1 MDAGASR
8 GLSDTKGEREMSASL
23 SGASERG
30 GSATRWVVVLC
41 WVAVALDGFD
51 LVVLGAVTP
60 ALLGYE
66 AWGLTPPQVGTITS
80 FGLVGMLI
88 GALGIGTLADLI
100 GRRTAIVISVVSFSV
115 FTALLGLAPSPE
127 VFGLLRFLAGLGLGG
142 LIPTAAT
149 LVSEYARMRRGS
161 SSITFMMTGYHVGG
175 VLTALLAILI
185 LPALGWRAMFVIGG
199 LPALVLVPLMLKYLP
214 ESPSFLVAR
223 GRRDEAE
230 ALAARHGIPLAPEE
244 VREVRAEERASEG
257 GGLGAIK
264 TLFYGGYLLGTLA
277 FSVASFMGL
286 LLVYGLNQWLPTIM
300 RDAGYALGAALAFLL
315 VLNLGAVIGLLIAG
329 PVADRYGS
337 KMVNVAWFALA
348 AVSLYLLSVQLP
360 LVLTYLAV
368 LITGVWV
375 FSAQVLLYAYV
386 SKHYPTSGRGTALGW
401 AAGIGRVGAICGP
414 LLGGLLVGAGL
425 AVPWGFYAFALV
437 GLLGAIFIALVP
449 RSPVET
455 AREAT
460 PRPEAAT

>member
-1 MDAGASR
+1 M
-8 GLSDTKGEREMSASL
+8 
-23 SGASERG
+23 
-30 GSATRWVVVLC
+30 
-41 WVAVALDGFD
+41 
-51 LVVLGAVTP
+51 
-60 ALLGYE
+60 
-66 AWGLTPPQVGTITS
+66 TPPQVGTITS
-80 FGLVGMLI
+80 FGLVGMMI
-88 GALGIGTLADLI
+88 GALGIGTFTDVI
-100 GRRTAIVISVVSFSV
+100 GRRTAIMISVANFSV

-127 VFGLLRFLAGLGLGG
+127 VFGLFRFLAGLGLGG

-175 VLTALLAILI
+175 VLTAVLAILI

-199 LPALVLVPLMLKYLP
+199 LPALVLIPLMLKYLP
-214 ESPSFLVAR
+214 ESPSFLIAR

-230 ALAARHGIPLAPEE
+230 ALAARHGIPLAPD
-244 VREVRAEERASEG
+244 EVRAEERASEG

-264 TLFYGGYLLGTLA
+264 TLFSGGYLLGTLA

-315 VLNLGAVIGLLIAG
+315 VLNLGAVIGLLFAG

-337 KMVNVAWFALA
+337 KTVNVAWFALA
-348 AVSLYLLSVQLP
+348 AVSLFLLSVQMP

-368 LITGVWV
+368 LVTGVWV

-437 GLLGAIFIALVP
+437 GLLGAIFIGLVP
-449 RSPVET
+449 RSPAET
-455 AREAT
+455 VRET
-460 PRPEAAT
+460 RLRSGAAT

>member
-1 MDAGASR
+1 
-8 GLSDTKGEREMSASL
+8 MSASS
-23 SGASERG
+23 SGASARG

-80 FGLVGMLI
+80 FGLVGMMI
-88 GALGIGTLADLI
+88 GALGIGTLADVI
-100 GRRTAIVISVVSFSV
+100 GRRTAIMISVANFSV

-127 VFGLLRFLAGLGLGG
+127 VFGLFRFLAGLGLGG

-175 VLTALLAILI
+175 VLTAVLAILI

-199 LPALVLVPLMLKYLP
+199 LPALVLIPLMLKYLP

-230 ALAARHGIPLAPEE
+230 ALAARHGIPLAPD
-244 VREVRAEERASEG
+244 EVRAEERASEG

-264 TLFYGGYLLGTLA
+264 TLFSGGYLLGTLA

-315 VLNLGAVIGLLIAG
+315 VLNLGAVIGLLFAG

-337 KMVNVAWFALA
+337 KTVNVAWFTLA
-348 AVSLYLLSVQLP
+348 AVSLFLLSVQMP

-368 LITGVWV
+368 LVTGVWV

-437 GLLGAIFIALVP
+437 GLLGAIFIGLVP
-449 RSPVET
+449 RSPAET
-455 AREAT
+455 VRET
-460 PRPEAAT
+460 RLRSGAAT